1 MINRDKIFWFAC
13 ALSAAGLALALLG
26 YDVALLLFVAAYLLR
41 PALHEFGVARQY
53 ADERQLTIHARSGNI
68 ALIIVVLAA
77 VGLALWRV
85 ARGEQPED
93 LYMLIA
99 VALAARAITG
109 LVMNGDYRRA
119 GAVILGAV
127 GLFAAAFVLMDI
139 GLSVTGILVAL
150 AIVGVFLGFGWLG
163 RRFPLTGAVILLLFA
178 LVAVARF
185 GLLDFRSASLGVWLL
200 LIAPL
205 VIAAT
210 CLLVGRFGGDDG
222 ISPRTR
228 TIVFGT
234 LAFGAAV
241 IVTISLLMAADH
253 DRRNPPGSSAA
264 LPEGEVRDVQ
274 GIPCTGQLEYY
285 PNGSLKFCT
294 LAREDTLSGQPL
306 AAGTMVH
313 FDEQGFVDW
322 CFLQENTRI
331 QGHFCR
337 GEGHGFQTGFH
348 PNGQIELA
356 WLVEEEEIDGVPC
369 AKFSF
374 FSDVLGGPS
383 GVHFHENGRLKS
395 CKLSR
400 QFTIEERTF
409 EKGDR
414 VQFDSEGRLVVE
426 TTATAA
432 R

>member
-1 MINRDKIFWFAC
+1 MINRDKIFYLAC
-13 ALSAAGLALALLG
+13 ALSAAGVVLALLG

-41 PALHEFGVARQY
+41 PALHEFGFANQY

-77 VGLALWRV
+77 VGLALWRI

-99 VALAARAITG
+99 IALAARAITG

-178 LVAVARF
+178 LGAVARF

-200 LIAPL
+200 LITPL
-205 VIAAT
+205 VISAT

-222 ISPRTR
+222 ISPRIR
-228 TIVFGT
+228 TVVFGS
-234 LAFGAAV
+234 LAFGAAA
-241 IVTISLLMAADH
+241 IVTISLLSAADH
-253 DRRNPPGSSAA
+253 DRRNPPGTSTA
-264 LPEGEVRDVQ
+264 LPKGEVQDIQ

-285 PNGSLKFCT
+285 PSGSLKSFT

-306 AAGTMVH
+306 AAGTVVH
-313 FDEQGFVDW
+313 LTEDGALDW
-322 CFLQENTRI
+322 CFLQENTHI

-337 GEGHGFQTGFH
+337 GEGHGFMTCFH
-348 PNGQIELA
+348 PNGQIKLA
-356 WLVEEEEIDGVPC
+356 WLVEDEEIDGVPC
-369 AKFSF
+369 AKWSF
-374 FSDVLGGPS
+374 VADAFGGGS
-383 GVHFHENGRLKS
+383 GTHFWDNGTLKR
-395 CKLSR
+395 CRLSR
-400 QFTIEERTF
+400 DFTIQGQDF
-409 EKGDR
+409 AKGD
-414 VQFDSEGRLVVE
+414 VVSFDADGTLITRQGE
-426 TTATAA
+426 
-432 R
+432 